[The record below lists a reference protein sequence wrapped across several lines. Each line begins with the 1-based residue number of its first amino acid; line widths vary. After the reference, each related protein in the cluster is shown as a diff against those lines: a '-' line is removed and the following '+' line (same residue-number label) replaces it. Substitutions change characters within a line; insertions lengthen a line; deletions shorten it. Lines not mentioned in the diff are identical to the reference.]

1 MTTSQADYRLFTGG
15 GWKRARGGTFADY
28 NPSTGEV
35 WKEIPD
41 ATREDAKEAIDA
53 AAAAF
58 PAWAATPHTQRAL
71 ILNRAADILERRTPE
86 IADIIVDEGG
96 GWIGKAMFEKGYV
109 VGLLRAAAAAA
120 YQLHGEILPS
130 EYGKVMMVE
139 RVPLGV
145 VAVISPWNFPLLLST
160 RGLCVA
166 LAVGNTVVLKP
177 SEETPVAGGLFL
189 AEIFEEAGIPDGV
202 LNVIPCSR
210 DHVAEVGKE
219 LITNPKVKGISFTGS
234 SAVGRE
240 IAREAAYHLKRFG
253 MELGGKDA
261 LIVLD
266 DADMG
271 KAVDAA
277 AFGTFMHQGQI
288 CMSVERIIVDESIA
302 DEFTDRLVKHVR
314 KLGVGD
320 PRRNPIGP
328 VINQKQL
335 DKIHRQVTE
344 AVEQGADLLT
354 GGTYK
359 GLFYQPTVL
368 TNVDRNMRVFREETF
383 GPVAPIITVED
394 EEEAIEVAND
404 SDYGL
409 SAGIITRD
417 EERGLRVARQLETG
431 IAHVNDSSVNDEPHV
446 PFGGMKSSGIGRH
459 GGKASIELFT
469 ETRWITLERGGRHY
483 PPPFVSEKRP
493 EDLKFEKNGSHK
505 NGKNGKNHKK
515 NKKDKR
521 K

>member
-1 MTTSQADYRLFTGG
+1 
-15 GWKRARGGTFADY
+15 
-28 NPSTGEV
+28 
-35 WKEIPD
+35 
-41 ATREDAKEAIDA
+41 
-53 AAAAF
+53 
-58 PAWAATPHTQRAL
+58 
-71 ILNRAADILERRTPE
+71 
-86 IADIIVDEGG
+86 
-96 GWIGKAMFEKGYV
+96 MFEKGYV

-130 EYGKVMMVE
+130 EHGKIMMVE

-145 VAVISPWNFPLLLST
+145 VSVISPWNFPLLLST
-160 RGLCVA
+160 RGIGVA

-189 AEIFEEAGIPDGV
+189 AEIFEEAGIPKGV
-202 LNVIPCSR
+202 LNVITCSR
-210 DHVAEVGKE
+210 DNVAEVGHE

-266 DADMG
+266 DADLG

-288 CMSVERIIVDESIA
+288 CMSVERIIVDDSIA
-302 DEFTDRLVKHVR
+302 DEFTDRLVKHVK

-320 PRRNPIGP
+320 PRQNPIGP
-328 VINQKQL
+328 VINRKQL

-344 AVEQGADLLT
+344 AVEQGADLLA
-354 GGTYK
+354 GGTYR

-368 TNVDRNMRVFREETF
+368 TNVERNMRVFREETF
-383 GPVAPIITVED
+383 GPVAPIIRVSS
-394 EEEAIEVAND
+394 EEEAVSVAND

-446 PFGGMKSSGIGRH
+446 PFGGVKSSGIGRH

-483 PPPFVSEKRP
+483 PPPFISEKP
-493 EDLKFEKNGSHK
+493 KEDI
-505 NGKNGKNHKK
+505 K
-515 NKKDKR
+515 NKKHKKDK
-521 K
+521 KAKKGWKNNHK